1 MTASRKTGPRVLP
14 SLSTGPRIA
23 TAQPG
28 TPPTNVHLGNDRL
41 LMGAREIDVSQLFPD
56 PDQPRKYMHPD
67 RLAELARSIDTH
79 GILQPLVVRQDGLGR
94 DGDMRYTIVAGGRR
108 YAAVRLAIQGATS
121 DDARRRLA
129 RVPVVLSESPAAER
143 RVLQLIENL
152 QREDLNPVEEARALK
167 EIMRLEKLS
176 TDGVAARVH
185 RSQGYVDERLRL
197 LRHEDVEEAVE
208 TGLLTKSA
216 AAAIASVRDAEARQ
230 DWLARARLGEVI
242 RPRDVYASKP
252 SRRRSTTTPALPK
265 FGNQAEAATIFTLP
279 PAASGSSPSAYPS
292 IEIMPVTSAAESE
305 IVPST
310 AGVALVAPANQASGA
325 MATTADS
332 APVPAAYPA
341 AGTANTSP
349 LRGTASPTATGARHG
364 DSAVYAGGWA
374 QALRALSELGVPLPP
389 NAETFVGASPAAVR
403 SLLLALLGGLADEDR
418 GAVEQLLAAGTLLG
432 MSCEELLR
440 AVKG

>member
-1 MTASRKTGPRVLP
+1 MTASRKTGPRVVP

-23 TAQPG
+23 SAQPG

-41 LMGAREIDVSQLFPD
+41 LMGAREVDVSQLFPD

-67 RLAELARSIDTH
+67 RLAELAKSVTSH

-108 YAAVRLAIQGATS
+108 YAAIRLAIQSATS
-121 DDARRRLA
+121 DEARRRLA

-197 LRHEDVEEAVE
+197 LRHEEVEEAVE

-216 AAAIASVRDAEARQ
+216 AAAIASVRDAETRQ

-242 RPRDVYASKP
+242 RPRDVYAAKP
-252 SRRRSTTTPALPK
+252 NRRRSA
-265 FGNQAEAATIFTLP
+265 
-279 PAASGSSPSAYPS
+279 
-292 IEIMPVTSAAESE
+292 V
-305 IVPST
+305 
-310 AGVALVAPANQASGA
+310 VAPAVPNFGN
-325 MATTADS
+325 S
-332 APVPAAYPA
+332 APVPAPRDVSSDPDVPPPA
-341 AGTANTSP
+341 PDSTGPGATSGASGTTGKPTSPVGAGTA
-349 LRGTASPTATGARHG
+349 LVARQG

-374 QALRALSELGVPLPP
+374 QALRVLRELGVPLPP
-389 NAETFVGASPAAVR
+389 NAESFVGASPATVR
-403 SLLLALLGGLADEDR
+403 TLLAALVDGVPDEER
-418 GAVEQLLAAGTLLG
+418 FVVERLLAAGILLG

-440 AVKG
+440 ALKA

>member
-1 MTASRKTGPRVLP
+1 MTASRKTGPRVVP

-41 LMGAREIDVSQLFPD
+41 LMGAREIDISQLFPD

-108 YAAVRLAIQGATS
+108 YAAVRLAIQSATS

-252 SRRRSTTTPALPK
+252 NRRRSTATPALPN
-265 FGNQAEAATIFTLP
+265 FGNEADTAPMLPLP
-279 PAASGSSPSAYPS
+279 PAASGSSASDHPS
-292 IEIMPVTSAAESE
+292 INTMPVTSATASA

-310 AGVALVAPANQASGA
+310 PSAALVAH
-325 MATTADS
+325 
-332 APVPAAYPA
+332 PA
-341 AGTANTSP
+341 AGTTNTSH
-349 LRGTASPTATGARHG
+349 LRGTTSPTATGARHG

-374 QALRALSELGVPLPP
+374 QALRVLSELGVPLPP
-389 NAETFVGASPAAVR
+389 NAETFVGASPVTVR
-403 SLLLALLGGLADEDR
+403 ALLAALIAGLADEDR
-418 GAVEQLLAAGTLLG
+418 RAVEQLLAAGTLLG

-440 AVKG
+440 AVKV